1 VTPLDAPSFRGN
13 RPGRLEGA
21 SGLVEACQREVFL
34 HRWPRAVAFGQIYRV
49 LSVSRRHPY
58 LNARLQGYTST
69 IFSEMSE
76 LAVATGSLNLGQGFP
91 DDDVPDAI
99 KQAAIRAIEAGHNQ
113 YPPLNGIG
121 ELRSAIAWHQKRYNG
136 LEFDPDAEI
145 LVTAGAT
152 EAIAACMLS
161 LCETGDEVVMFEP
174 YYDSYAAC
182 TAMAG
187 GQRRVVQLRAPDWSF
202 ETEALENVLTDRTRL
217 VLVNTPHNPTGKVF
231 SRTELEI
238 IADACRRHD
247 LLAITDE
254 VYEHLVYDSA
264 HVSLATLPGMAERT
278 ITISSA
284 AKTFSATGWKVGW
297 ACARPKLIAAIR
309 TAKQFLTFVN
319 AAPFQYAI
327 AEGLV
332 DSDDYFVGAAQ
343 ALRQKRDLFATGL
356 EAAGFKAFPS
366 RGTFFITTDITP
378 LSDEDGYTFCLQ
390 LPQRCGVV
398 AIPSAVF
405 YDDKDA
411 GRHFVR
417 WMFSKRRDVL
427 EDAVER
433 LGRLQ

>member
-1 VTPLDAPSFRGN
+1 MSA
-13 RPGRLEGA
+13 
-21 SGLVEACQREVFL
+21 
-34 HRWPRAVAFGQIYRV
+34 RV
-49 LSVSRRHPY
+49 PY

-69 IFSEMSE
+69 IFSEMSA

-91 DDDVPDAI
+91 DVDGPDTI
-99 KQAAIRAIEAGHNQ
+99 KNAAIRAIEAGHNQ

-136 LEFDPDAEI
+136 LDFDPHDEI

-152 EAIAACMLS
+152 EAIAASLLS

-187 GQRRVVQLRAPDWSF
+187 AQRRIVQLRAPDWSF
-202 ETEALENVLTDRTRL
+202 EAQSLDDAISDRTRL
-217 VLVNTPHNPTGKVF
+217 IVVNTPHNPTGKVF
-231 SRTELEI
+231 SRSELEV

-247 LLAITDE
+247 LIAVTDE
-254 VYEHLVYDSA
+254 VYEHLVYESP

-284 AKTFSATGWKVGW
+284 AKTFSFTGWKVGW
-297 ACARPKLIAAIR
+297 ACARPELIAAIR

-319 AAPFQYAI
+319 AAPFQHAI
-327 AEGLV
+327 AEGLTE
-332 DSDDYFVGAAQ
+332 SDDYLVEAAQ
-343 ALRQKRDLFATGL
+343 VLRQKRDLLAAGL
-356 EAAGFKAFPS
+356 EAAGFRVFPS
-366 RGTFFITTDITP
+366 AGTFFLTTDIRP
-378 LSDEDGYTFCLQ
+378 LSDEDGYTFCLE
-390 LPQRCGVV
+390 LPARCGVV
-398 AIPSAVF
+398 AIPSSVF
-405 YDDKDA
+405 YDDKEA

-417 WMFSKRRDVL
+417 WMFSKRREVL

-433 LGRLQ
+433 LGRLR

>member
-1 VTPLDAPSFRGN
+1 MSA
-13 RPGRLEGA
+13 
-21 SGLVEACQREVFL
+21 
-34 HRWPRAVAFGQIYRV
+34 RV
-49 LSVSRRHPY
+49 PY

-69 IFSEMSE
+69 IFSEMSA

-91 DDDVPDAI
+91 DVDGPEAI

-136 LEFDPDAEI
+136 LDFDPDAEI

-152 EAIAACMLS
+152 EAIAACLLS

-187 GQRRVVQLRAPDWSF
+187 AQRSIVQLRAPDWSF
-202 ETEALENVLTDRTRL
+202 EAESLENAISDRTRL

-231 SRTELEI
+231 SRAELEV

-247 LLAITDE
+247 LIAVTDE
-254 VYEHLVYDSA
+254 VYEHLVYESP

-284 AKTFSATGWKVGW
+284 AKTFSFTGWKVGW
-297 ACARPKLIAAIR
+297 ACARPELIAAIR
-309 TAKQFLTFVN
+309 AAKQFLTFVN
-319 AAPFQYAI
+319 AAPFQHAI
-327 AEGLV
+327 AEGLTE
-332 DSDDYFVGAAQ
+332 SDDYLVEAAQ
-343 ALRQKRDLFATGL
+343 VLRQKRDLLAAGL
-356 EAAGFKAFPS
+356 EAAGFRVFPS
-366 RGTFFITTDITP
+366 HGTFFLTTDITP
-378 LSDEDGYTFCLQ
+378 LSDESGYTFCLE
-390 LPQRCGVV
+390 LPGRCGVV
-398 AIPSAVF
+398 AIPSSVF

-417 WMFSKRRDVL
+417 WMFSKRREVL
-427 EDAVER
+427 EEAVER
-433 LGRLQ
+433 LGRLR

>member
-1 VTPLDAPSFRGN
+1 MSA
-13 RPGRLEGA
+13 
-21 SGLVEACQREVFL
+21 
-34 HRWPRAVAFGQIYRV
+34 RV
-49 LSVSRRHPY
+49 PY

-69 IFSEMSE
+69 IFSEMSA

-91 DDDVPDAI
+91 DVDGPDSI

-136 LEFDPDAEI
+136 LEFDPNDEI

-152 EAIAACMLS
+152 EAIAACLLS

-187 GQRRVVQLRAPDWSF
+187 AQRRIVQLRAPHWSF
-202 ETEALENVLTDRTRL
+202 EAESLDDAISDRTRL
-217 VLVNTPHNPTGKVF
+217 ILVNTPHNPTGKVF
-231 SRTELEI
+231 SRAELEV
-238 IADACRRHD
+238 IAEACRRHD
-247 LLAITDE
+247 LIAVTDE
-254 VYEHLVYDSA
+254 VYEHLVYESP

-284 AKTFSATGWKVGW
+284 AKTFSFTGWKVGW
-297 ACARPKLIAAIR
+297 ACARPELIAAIR

-319 AAPFQYAI
+319 AAPFQHAI
-327 AEGLV
+327 AEGLTE
-332 DSDDYFVGAAQ
+332 SDDYLVEAAQ
-343 ALRQKRDLFATGL
+343 VLRQKRDLLAAGL
-356 EAAGFKAFPS
+356 EAAGFRVFPS
-366 RGTFFITTDITP
+366 HGTFFLTTDIRP
-378 LSDEDGYTFCLQ
+378 LSDQDGYTFCLE
-390 LPQRCGVV
+390 LPARCGVV
-398 AIPSAVF
+398 AIPSSVF
-405 YDDKDA
+405 YDDKEA

-417 WMFSKRRDVL
+417 WMFSKRREVL

-433 LGRLQ
+433 LGRLR